1 MSWNELVTLVV
12 VLAIVALLA
21 TIGVSDRRR
30 RRKDGSVLSG
40 MVGTFDEAFHPEAA
54 RATEIREI
62 QRELP
67 AENSTPGDPIGSDT
81 RIVITI
87 NRHADGR

>member
-1 MSWNELVTLVV
+1 MSYSEVVTVAAIIAV
-12 VLAIVALLA
+12 VLLLVFV
-21 TIGVSDRRR
+21 GVNDRRR

-40 MVGTFDEAFHPEAA
+40 MVSTFDDAFHPEAA

-67 AENSTPGDPIGSDT
+67 AEAPTPGDPLESPT
-81 RIVITI
+81 SIVITLPARQ
-87 NRHADGR
+87 N